1 LNLEISD
8 KNNPETNTCFGKNY
22 TSFYQGINKEFK
34 DTFFFEYF
42 IQLIIIALIYFNM
55 GKGKYWKVIF
65 YSSLV
70 GLLGG
75 ILEHSTL
82 AYICK
87 ISQKENKTRVYTF
100 FIGEFFWIIAEYSI
114 PYLNLLKMETIAE
127 KRGKRIIEWIVYI
140 FFIPFVIARLFDGY
154 DRMMEGVLNTKIS
167 EQCHGVAYGSIA
179 IADISCTFGMIHFIK
194 KRVKTNSTNVT
205 TVMSY
210 FMNSSYTIL
219 ILIDIV
225 SFFLSVLYLVTT
237 FLSSNNDLS
246 SSPMPFH
253 CIKTVFLMILAVDAL
268 IFRHEVKF
276 SSINNSRSHSKVSK
290 KKMLR
295 ESKFGIKSY
304 GGEGT
309 SFDNGNANYSFCV

>member
-1 LNLEISD
+1 MSLNLEISD

-55 GKGKYWKVIF
+55 GK
-65 YSSLV
+65 V

-167 EQCHGVAYGSIA
+167 EQCHGVA
-179 IADISCTFGMIHFIK
+179 
-194 KRVKTNSTNVT
+194 VKTNSTNVT

-268 IFRHEVKF
+268 IFRHEHFIDLIVC
-276 SSINNSRSHSKVSK
+276 
-290 KKMLR
+290 
-295 ESKFGIKSY
+295 
-304 GGEGT
+304 
-309 SFDNGNANYSFCV
+309 NY